1 MRGCLKLSNDIDFGD
16 FEGTL
21 HPIGL
26 RNSTVMPRNKP
37 IQIYVYKKDVAY
49 PFSFVGS
56 SSYLI
61 SKNLGIPQ
69 KEAGLLLVAKIEEV
83 LRSVENGETRDKLK
97 RRVKRIQTA
106 MKPKK
111 PKKCVNCGQRFSP
124 KRKRQQRCN
133 KCISN

>member
-1 MRGCLKLSNDIDFGD
+1 MSNENNFDD

-21 HPIGL
+21 NPIGL
-26 RNSTVMPRNKP
+26 RNSTLIRKNRP

-69 KEAGLLLVAKIEEV
+69 KEAGLLLIAKINEV
-83 LRSVENGETRDKLK
+83 LRSVTDAAIKDKLQRK
-97 RRVKRIQTA
+97 VKQIQTTIE
-106 MKPKK
+106 PTK
-111 PKKCVNCGQRFSP
+111 PKKCVNCGQSFSP

>member
-1 MRGCLKLSNDIDFGD
+1 MSNEYNFDD

-21 HPIGL
+21 NPIGL
-26 RNSTVMPRNKP
+26 RNSTFIRKNRP
-37 IQIYVYKKDVAY
+37 IRMYVYKKEVAY

-69 KEAGLLLVAKIEEV
+69 KEAGLLLIAKINEV
-83 LRSVENGETRDKLK
+83 LRSVEDAAIKDVLTL
-97 RRVKRIQTA
+97 RVKRIQTA
-106 MKPKK
+106 IEPTK
-111 PKKCVNCGQRFSP
+111 PKKCVNCRQSFYP

-133 KCISN
+133 KCISSVKKEFV

>member
-1 MRGCLKLSNDIDFGD
+1 MSNEINFDD

-21 HPIGL
+21 NPIGL
-26 RNSTVMPRNKP
+26 RNSTVMPKNRR
-37 IQIYVYKKDVAY
+37 IRIYVYKKDVAY

-69 KEAGLLLVAKIEEV
+69 KEAALLLVAKISEV
-83 LRSVENGETRDKLK
+83 LRSVEDAAIKDELK

-111 PKKCVNCGQRFSP
+111 PKKCVNCGQSFYP

>member
-1 MRGCLKLSNDIDFGD
+1 MLKNRRI
-16 FEGTL
+16 
-21 HPIGL
+21 
-26 RNSTVMPRNKP
+26 R
-37 IQIYVYKKDVAY
+37 IYVYKKDVAY

-61 SKNLGIPQ
+61 SKNLGIPP
-69 KEAGLLLVAKIEEV
+69 KEAGLLLIAKINDV
-83 LRSVENGETRDKLK
+83 LRSVADAAIKDVLKL
-97 RRVKRIQTA
+97 RVKRIQTA

-111 PKKCVNCGQRFSP
+111 PKKCVNCGQSFSP